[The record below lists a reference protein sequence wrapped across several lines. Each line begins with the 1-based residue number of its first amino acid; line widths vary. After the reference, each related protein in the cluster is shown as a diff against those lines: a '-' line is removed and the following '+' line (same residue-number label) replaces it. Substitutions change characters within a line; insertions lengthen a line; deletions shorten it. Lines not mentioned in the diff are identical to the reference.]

1 VEHVVIRVVIADDE
15 QHAREKLSRWLGGI
29 EDIELVAQCTDGIAA
44 AEAIEQHRPDVA
56 FLDIQMPALSG
67 LEVAAQLEET
77 DAPLVVFVTAF
88 DEHAIKAFD
97 LSAVDYLLKP
107 YDKDRL
113 LRALARVRERL
124 SASSARASVIAV
136 ARTQAQPQDRLLVPV
151 GEKLQLIDAAAIDW
165 LEADDNYVH
174 VHAGSR
180 DYLLRRTLQDLV
192 AQLGAD
198 RFVRIHKSTAVNI
211 AAVLSLSPLFKGDYE
226 LTLRTSHTLRMSRRF
241 KDELF
246 ARMGK

>member
-1 VEHVVIRVVIADDE
+1 MIRALIADDE
-15 QHAREKLSRWLGGI
+15 RPARDKLSRWLGGI
-29 EDIELVAQCTDGIAA
+29 EGIEVVAECADGIAA

-77 DAPLVVFVTAF
+77 NAPLVVFVTAF

-107 YDKDRL
+107 YDKERL
-113 LRALARVRERL
+113 LRAIARVRERL
-124 SASSARASVIAV
+124 EATGAKASAIAV
-136 ARTQAQPQDRLLVPV
+136 ARAAQPNDRLLVPL
-151 GEKLQLIDAAAIDW
+151 GEKLQLIDTATIDW

-174 VHAGSR
+174 VHAGAR
-180 DYLLRRTLQDLV
+180 DYLLRRTLQDLLT
-192 AQLGAD
+192 QLGAE
-198 RFVRIHKSTAVNI
+198 RFARVHKSAAVNI
-211 AAVLSLSPLFKGDYE
+211 SAVQSLSPLFKGDYE
-226 LTLRTSHTLRMSRRF
+226 ITLRTGHTLRMSRRF